1 MADILITDVPDHLL
15 AAVNARALGMGLSRD
30 EYVRRLLAADA
41 SVSGAP
47 VTAED
52 LRAFGR
58 TFADLIDTD
67 VTRQAW
73 T

>member
-1 MADILITDVPDHLL
+1 
-15 AAVNARALGMGLSRD
+15 MGLSRD
-30 EYVRRLLAADA
+30 EYIRRLLATEA
-41 SVSGAP
+41 SISDAP

-73 T
+73 G